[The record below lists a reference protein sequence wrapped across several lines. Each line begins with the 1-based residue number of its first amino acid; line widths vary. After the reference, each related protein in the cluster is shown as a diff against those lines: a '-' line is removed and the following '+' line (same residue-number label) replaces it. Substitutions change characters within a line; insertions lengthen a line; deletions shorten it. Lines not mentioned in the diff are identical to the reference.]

1 MKISNSGLSFTISK
15 KGYAVDE
22 VDKYIK
28 DRENFYEKQLS
39 EQRERISLLKNK
51 NYELENQVADYAE
64 HENEIKKS
72 IVAANEKA
80 NEMTLDL
87 KLQYAMEV
95 ERLKIFQAKWTNA
108 YEELKERYHFSKD
121 ALNFESVVTQ
131 TAVELEE
138 MLSRDFSLEK
148 SGTGTEI
155 ERQFKGEVKRL
166 KGEDNDVAELFEKLK
181 VEIRK
186 AAKEKEAAADTE
198 KGFKMEDVLRPDEP
212 LEEICKSL
220 GISGSKRA

>member
-121 ALNFESVVTQ
+121 ALNLESVVTQ

-166 KGEDNDVAELFEKLK
+166 KGDELFEKLK
-181 VEIRK
+181 GEIRK

>member
-1 MKISNSGLSFTISK
+1 MKKVCLNQGFTVSK

-28 DRENFYEKQLS
+28 EKETYYEKQLG
-39 EQRERISLLKNK
+39 EQRERISALKAK
-51 NYELENQVADYAE
+51 NYELENKVLDYAE
-64 HENEIKKS
+64 QENEIKKS
-72 IVAANEKA
+72 IVSANEKA

-121 ALNFESVVTQ
+121 ALNLESVVTQ
-131 TAVELEE
+131 TALELEE

-148 SGTGTEI
+148 SVTGSEM

-166 KGEDNDVAELFEKLK
+166 KSEDSDVAELFEKLK
-181 VEIRK
+181 SEIRK
-186 AAKEKEAAADTE
+186 ASKEKEAACDAV